1 MAPEPFST
9 PPFHSQASTSS
20 SGPVTPDDSES
31 LDRVWSAVRRA
42 KEREMQASPSKI
54 KSLERGR
61 SPPILHS
68 PLRGLPLEPSMQP
81 AARVPSPAPPLRRQ
95 RSIVEFKE
103 SSDGTRV
110 TAKFDIPGIAKED
123 MNVTYPPCPRQTR
136 SQLEDCQD
144 HGERDRRR
152 DVRPRYRRED
162 GLPDHPTTR
171 RDKSEVPFCAST
183 PFSHMKGVFPAV

>member
-1 MAPEPFST
+1 MPAGSRKIADDFLHSWEAFDRTFAAQPASPSSGEESVSLDLHPPRNRPMAPEPFST

-31 LDRVWSAVRRA
+31 LDRVWSAVRKA

-68 PLRGLPLEPSMQP
+68 PLRGLPLEPSTQP

-103 SSDGTRV
+103 SSDGSRV
-110 TAKFDIPGIAKED
+110 RVVAIDAFVAT
-123 MNVTYPPCPRQTR
+123 NV
-136 SQLEDCQD
+136 
-144 HGERDRRR
+144 
-152 DVRPRYRRED
+152 
-162 GLPDHPTTR
+162 
-171 RDKSEVPFCAST
+171 
-183 PFSHMKGVFPAV
+183 